1 MSGWYK
7 LTVSIRPSSVS
18 EYQAFPSNQSIR
30 VFIFPLSPQL
40 IHVNCTKLYRGFSHY
55 PRVKAAVFWSG
66 AAFIRGRG
74 LLVIGVIVSPWGFET
89 KKIVEYIPCLGTPSI
104 FFILFRTKDKMQSY
118 WPAIPSWQTHTKLYT
133 LSWPCLGHWEVKN
146 FILPTWDQNLQFIPV
161 KTISLPVTF
170 IWEFPPQSRWFIA
183 ILLVLTCC

>member
-18 EYQAFPSNQSIR
+18 EYQACKYQSIR

-118 WPAIPSWQTHTKLYT
+118 WPAIPSWQTQTQLYT
-133 LSWPCLGHWEVKN
+133 LSWPCLGHWEVKSHTPYVRPK
-146 FILPTWDQNLQFIPV
+146 F
-161 KTISLPVTF
+161 
-170 IWEFPPQSRWFIA
+170 A
-183 ILLVLTCC
+183 IYTRKDD